1 MVSLLRLMLSFLLEM
16 LEFFDEKFSLTAI
29 RVEGFGAMN
38 VRGKC

>member
-1 MVSLLRLMLSFLLEM
+1 MLSFLLET
-16 LEFFDEKFSLTAI
+16 LEFFDEKLSLTAI